1 MKKGY
6 EGKSGE
12 DLKKPTTIHHHKKE
26 ALIDWSDLLSI
37 LALQR
42 DKALYIQIY
51 QHFAPKIKAYIIR
64 LGMVDTTAEELM
76 QETMLSVWHKAHL
89 YDASKAVASTW
100 IFRLARN
107 KSIDW
112 MRKQKYPEYSLQDW
126 DEEPDESNDT
136 GEQLITSDR
145 MAKIITQLPEKQG
158 QVIYMSFYEGRS
170 HAEIAGR
177 LGVPLGSVK
186 SRIRLASQK
195 IKMIWKDEV

>member
-1 MKKGY
+1 MKQGY
-6 EGKSGE
+6 EKRSGE
-12 DLKKPTTIHHHKKE
+12 DLKKPTTILQQE

-37 LALQR
+37 LALKR
-42 DKALYIQIY
+42 EKELYIQIY

-64 LGMVDTTAEELM
+64 LGMVNTTAEELM

-112 MRKQKYPEYSLQDW
+112 MRKQKYPDYSLQDW
-126 DEEPDESNDT
+126 LEEPAENNNC

-145 MAKIITQLPEKQG
+145 MAKIIKQLPEKQG

-170 HAEIAGR
+170 HVEIAAR
-177 LGVPLGSVK
+177 LGIPLGSVK